1 LSSSV
6 IRMRPSILYPLF
18 APLTSLPGVG
28 PRIAPLIAR
37 AAAGD
42 KVVDLLWHLPQGCID
57 RTARPSVAETPDGA
71 VATLSL
77 RVLSHEA
84 VPSKSRAPYRVVCAD
99 ANGGEVV
106 LVFFH
111 AREDYLRAALP
122 EGTERIVSGRVD
134 WFRGAP
140 QISHPDYIVPPDKAA
155 DIPAIEAVYGLTAG
169 LTQKVLGKATRGA
182 LSRLPDLPEWNDPHL
197 VRREGWPAWGAALAE
212 VHACATMESL
222 SPLHPARRRL
232 AFDELLAVQLAL
244 SVVRAKARAKPGMAL
259 PGTGDLAARVRAA
272 LPFTLTGAQES
283 ALAEIH
289 ADMAQPNRML
299 RLLQGDVGSGKTV
312 VALLAM
318 IRAVESGTQAAFMAP
333 TDLLARQHFAS
344 IAPLAEAAGVRAV
357 LLTGRDKGADR
368 AAALAALADGSAR
381 IAVGTH
387 ALFQDDVAFAR
398 LGLAVIDEQH
408 RFGVRQRLMLSDK
421 GRDTDL
427 LVMTATPIPRTL
439 MLAAYGD
446 MDASRIG
453 ERPPGRL
460 PIDTRLMPLSRLA
473 DIVDG
478 VRRAVAAGRQVYWVC
493 PLVEDNEETPLT
505 SVEER
510 AAALAEV
517 LGKDAVGLAHG
528 RMKGPERDAA
538 MQDFQDGKTRVLVA
552 TTVIEVGVDVP
563 NASIM
568 IVEHAERFGLAQL
581 HQLRGRVGRG
591 TAASSCLLLYGTLSE
606 AGQERLT
613 TLRATDD
620 GFAIAE
626 ADLRLRGAGELLGT
640 RQSGLPEFRL
650 ADLSAHA
657 DLLEI
662 ARADAGRILAMDPDL
677 VGERG
682 SALRCLLYLFSR
694 DAVVA
699 TLRSG

>member
-1 LSSSV
+1 
-6 IRMRPSILYPLF
+6 MRPPILYPLF

-28 PRIAPLIAR
+28 PRMAPLIAR
-37 AAAGD
+37 AADGD

-57 RTARPSVAETPDGA
+57 RTARPAVMDTTDGLT
-71 VATLSL
+71 ATLTV
-77 RVLSHEA
+77 RVLRHEA
-84 VPSKSRAPYRVVCAD
+84 APPKSRSPYRVVCAD
-99 ANGGEVV
+99 ASGEIS

-111 AREDYLRAALP
+111 AREDYLRNVLP
-122 EGTERIVSGRVD
+122 EGATRLVSGRVE

-140 QISHPDYIVPPDKAA
+140 QISHPDYIAPLDKA
-155 DIPAIEAVYGLTAG
+155 DEIPAVEAVYGLTGG
-169 LTQKVLGKATRGA
+169 LTQKVLGKAARAA
-182 LSRLPDLPEWNDPHL
+182 LSRLPELPEWNDPHL
-197 VRREGWPAWGAALAE
+197 LRREGWPAWGAALAE
-212 VHACATMESL
+212 AHACAAPEAL
-222 SPLHPARRRL
+222 SPQHPARRRL
-232 AFDELLAVQLAL
+232 AFDELLAAQLAL
-244 SVVRAKARAKPGMAL
+244 SVVRAKARARPGLAL
-259 PGTGDLAARVRAA
+259 PGSGEIAARIRAA
-272 LPFTLTGAQES
+272 LPFTLTAAQEG

-289 ADMAQPNRML
+289 ADMAEPTRML

-318 IRAVESGTQAAFMAP
+318 ARAVESGAQAAFMAP
-333 TDLLARQHFAS
+333 TDLLARQHFAV
-344 IAPLAEAAGVRAV
+344 IAPLAEAAGMSAV
-357 LLTGRDKGADR
+357 LLTGRDKGSER
-368 AAALAALADGSAR
+368 AAALKALAEGGAQ

-387 ALFQDDVAFAR
+387 ALFQDDVAFSR

-446 MDASRIG
+446 MDSSRIA

-460 PIDTRLMPLSRLA
+460 PIDTRLVALSRLA
-473 DIVDG
+473 EVVDG

-510 AAALAEV
+510 AAALSEV

-538 MQDFQDGKTRVLVA
+538 MQDFLSGKTRVLVA
-552 TTVIEVGVDVP
+552 TTVIEVGVDVA
-563 NASIM
+563 NASI
-568 IVEHAERFGLAQL
+568 IVVEHAERFGLAQL

-591 TAASSCLLLYGTLSE
+591 SAASSCLLLYGNLTE
-606 AGQERLT
+606 TAQERLT

-640 RQSGLPEFRL
+640 RQSGLPEFKL
-650 ADLSAHA
+650 ADLAAHA
-657 DLLEI
+657 DLLAV
-662 ARADAGRILAMDPDL
+662 ARADAERILAMDPEL
-677 VGERG
+677 AGARG
-682 SALRCLLYLFSR
+682 DALRCLLYLFSR
-694 DAVVA
+694 DSVVA